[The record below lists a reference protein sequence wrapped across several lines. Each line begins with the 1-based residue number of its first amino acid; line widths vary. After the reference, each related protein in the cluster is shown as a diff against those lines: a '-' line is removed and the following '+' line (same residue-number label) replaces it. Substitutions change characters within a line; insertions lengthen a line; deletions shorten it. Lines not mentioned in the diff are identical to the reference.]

1 MGDILDLPRLYTE
14 AEAAEKLNTTG
25 FTLARERKAGR
36 IRYRRLRGGIRYT
49 AADLKAYV
57 DSILVVP
64 ACESAQPDSKSAAI
78 GSANDRTVRPGVG
91 LGSIRKLDRLAAHRL
106 AQATLKPRSSS

>member
-1 MGDILDLPRLYTE
+1 MADILDLPRLYTE
-14 AEAAEKLNTTG
+14 SEAAERLNTTG

-64 ACESAQPDSKSAAI
+64 TCESAQPDSKLADI
-78 GSANDRTVRPGVG
+78 GSASDRTARPGAG
-91 LGSIRKLDRLAAHRL
+91 RGSIRKLDRRAAHLL
-106 AQATLKPRSSS
+106 AQATLKQRSSS